1 MVMSGEPSAR
11 SVPDKSIL
19 EPMIPS
25 NMNPPHR
32 APNPVE
38 EMVASPASKTPCTS
52 MIAFDAIRNST
63 PSLTVIL
70 VFDAMVKSPSSR

>member
-1 MVMSGEPSAR
+1 
-11 SVPDKSIL
+11 
-19 EPMIPS
+19 
-25 NMNPPHR
+25 MNPPHR